1 MEQRGSKVAFLLAD
15 GYEDSEMKNPF
26 EAITKYGHEA
36 VIIGLEKEK
45 ELQGKQGTIS
55 YTTHLSIDEAFADDY
70 DAIVIPGGRS
80 PENLMDNEQ
89 VLDFLREAN
98 EKEITISAI
107 CHGPLLLSKA
117 GLVQGR
123 NFTSYSGVA
132 EKIAEQG
139 GVYSDQSVVVDRN
152 FITSRGPHDEP
163 DFIVETIRKLG
174 DSVN

>member
-1 MEQRGSKVAFLLAD
+1 MEQRGCKVAFLLAD
-15 GYEDSEMKNPF
+15 GYEDSEMKHPF

-36 VIIGLEKEK
+36 VIIGLEKEQ
-45 ELQGKQGTIS
+45 ELQGKQGTIT
-55 YTTHLSIDEAFADDY
+55 YTTHLSIDEASADDY

-80 PENLMDNEQ
+80 PENLMKNDQ
-89 VLDFLREAN
+89 ILDFLRQAN

-107 CHGPLLLSKA
+107 CHGPLLLSEA

-139 GVYSDQSVVVDRN
+139 GVYSDQPVVVDRN
-152 FITSRGPHDEP
+152 FVTSRGPHDEP
-163 DFIVETIRKLG
+163 DFIGETLRKLG
-174 DSVN
+174 HSAN